1 MRLNVLMTDQ
11 QGNALPPSETG
22 DAGDAHVPG
31 SVWDFSASDDPAWVG
46 GDTPSEGTSR
56 TLRPGEGTAPAG
68 ESIEVRLAWLELPER
83 LEQHRLPMPPDTA
96 DFLQVAQLGN
106 MLTSLFWGHNDFYV
120 SPAEKLAGA
129 QARPDLI
136 TRYVIALLQHGD
148 SEGFDAD
155 GRIIGYGVLR
165 LPQDTGAVTAQA
177 WVGVHPGFRRRGVGT
192 ALAQAVEDGAREAG
206 RTVLQSW
213 TDHRLLGDETEQH
226 LQLDPSRPDAVFA
239 RSRGFASAQTELV
252 SVLDLSSASG
262 VASQVTSQAQ
272 QADQA
277 EPRQAG
283 QYEVIGWTGTCPPE
297 HLESFAELIGRM
309 SQDAPAGQLTVE
321 TERWDAD
328 RVRRMEAAREAE
340 GLVVITAAVRNRSSG
355 MIVGHSDIE
364 SYEYL
369 PQAAYQANTL
379 IHPDH
384 RGQRLALLL
393 KAQNVLCLL
402 QVRPEAER
410 LYTWNAIENTS
421 ILRTNARLGF
431 TPTALMAAWEKSL

>member
-1 MRLNVLMTDQ
+1 
-11 QGNALPPSETG
+11 
-22 DAGDAHVPG
+22 
-31 SVWDFSASDDPAWVG
+31 
-46 GDTPSEGTSR
+46 
-56 TLRPGEGTAPAG
+56 
-68 ESIEVRLAWLELPER
+68 
-83 LEQHRLPMPPDTA
+83 
-96 DFLQVAQLGN
+96 
-106 MLTSLFWGHNDFYV
+106 MLL
-120 SPAEKLAGA
+120 
-129 QARPDLI
+129 
-136 TRYVIALLQHGD
+136 
-148 SEGFDAD
+148 
-155 GRIIGYGVLR
+155 

-340 GLVVITAAVRNRSSG
+340 GLVVITAAVRHRSSG